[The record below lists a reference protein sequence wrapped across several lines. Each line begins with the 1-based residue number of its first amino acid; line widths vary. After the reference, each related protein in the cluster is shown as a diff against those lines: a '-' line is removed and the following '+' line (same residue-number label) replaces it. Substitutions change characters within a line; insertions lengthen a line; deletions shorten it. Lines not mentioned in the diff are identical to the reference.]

1 MPPTVQSPL
10 IWALNDRLRKAHD
23 VQDHT
28 RPAYLAETRY
38 YRREAPDAFNAHE
51 DSLDVLDREIELL
64 KLTLEAIIGER
75 ERAEARHNRRLNAG
89 SIVESRLPPEILAH
103 VFSVGVDPFD
113 TSFPLLVSSV
123 SKHWRDV
130 ALRTPELWQFFRF
143 QFSTPVEML
152 AAWLERSKACWFDF
166 ELQVDDCPGF
176 GAEDCRTAMEIVR
189 PHLPRCR
196 RLTLS
201 VYDRECAQAVL
212 LQCQGVTAPL
222 LENLDV
228 SLWDVA
234 GGDQVNE
241 ACTIFEGGTPQLAS
255 LTTTGVSLN
264 WDDSLFSGL
273 THLVIKGVPERKCPT
288 LRQMCSILGKSP
300 SLESLELRG
309 AGFAASEEV
318 RAGDG
323 GDGNTYALFP
333 AALPRVHLPA
343 IQTMTLREIP
353 SEFSSP
359 LIASITAPA
368 LEILVAETESIM
380 DDVSSMMLNIGYQF
394 TSLRRLTLCGG
405 RYSVPT
411 CVDMLRNL
419 GDLETLRLDGC
430 SAHVLSELSSSGRS
444 NLGWLCPQLKYLTLS
459 SSHDLPASQV
469 LNLVRSRLNS
479 RGASKLMVLAVDAS
493 CQISSADREWLE
505 RHLLIFSQTK
515 SNTVLF

>member
-1 MPPTVQSPL
+1 MPPTVHSPL
-10 IWALNDRLRKAHD
+10 IWALNNRLRKVND
-23 VQDHT
+23 VQDHN
-28 RPAYLAETRY
+28 RPIYLIESRY
-38 YRREAPDAFNAHE
+38 HRRETDVFTHE
-51 DSLDVLDREIELL
+51 DNLDILDREIELL
-64 KLTLEAIIGER
+64 KLTLEAIISER

-143 QFSTPVEML
+143 QFPTPIEML

-166 ELQVDDCPGF
+166 ELQVDDCPAF
-176 GAEDCRTAMEIVR
+176 GAEDCRAAMEIVR

-201 VYDRECAQAVL
+201 VFDRECAQAVL
-212 LQCQGVTAPL
+212 LQCQGVAAPL
-222 LENLDV
+222 LEVLDL
-228 SLWDVA
+228 SLWDVS

-241 ACTIFEGGTPQLAS
+241 ACTIFEGGTPQLTS

-264 WDDSLFSGL
+264 WDDNLFSGL
-273 THLVIKGVPERKCPT
+273 THLAVKGVPDRKCPS
-288 LRQMCSILGKSP
+288 LRQMCSILEKSP

-309 AGFAASEEV
+309 AGFASEEV
-318 RAGDG
+318 REDEDGDS
-323 GDGNTYALFP
+323 NYTLIP
-333 AALPRVHLPA
+333 ALPRVHLPA

-359 LIASITAPA
+359 LIASITAPS

-430 SAHVLSELSSSGRS
+430 SAQVLSELSSGRS
-444 NLGWLCPQLKYLTLS
+444 DLGWSCPQLKYLTLS
-459 SSHDLPASQV
+459 SSHDLPAVSV

-479 RGASKLMVLAVDAS
+479 KGASKLMVLAVDAS

-515 SNTVLF
+515 SNTMLF